1 MKKWFWV
8 LVMLGALLPVPTIS
22 AAAEVYGIEIF
33 DYGIYTAVVKK
44 EIKDKNL
51 VGGGFSKIK
60 QIQFIE
66 RTTKIPATQNLTFGF
81 QYLIKGRP
89 QGGKIK
95 IRKTTIF
102 PSAGLKNPKTGK
114 TGYKNEVD
122 LTAKIGEKVCEGYR
136 FDEEWEMV
144 PGNWTIQLW
153 YKDRKLAEENFNVYV
168 PQ

>member
-8 LVMLGALLPVPTIS
+8 LVIFGTLQSVPTFS

-51 VGGGFSKIK
+51 VGGGFSKIN
-60 QIQFIE
+60 QIRFVE

-102 PSAGLKNPKTGK
+102 PTAGLKNPKTGK

-136 FDEEWEMV
+136 FDEKWEMV
-144 PGNWTIQLW
+144 PGKWTIQLW
-153 YKDRKLAEENFNVYV
+153 YKGRKLAEERFNVYL
-168 PQ
+168 P

>member
-1 MKKWFWV
+1 
-8 LVMLGALLPVPTIS
+8 MLFRSLLSTPTIS
-22 AAAEVYGIEIF
+22 AAAEVYGIEVF

-44 EIKDKNL
+44 EIKNKNL

-60 QIQFIE
+60 QIRFIE
-66 RTTKIPATQNLTFGF
+66 RTTKIPATRNLTFGF

-89 QGGKIK
+89 QGKKIK

-102 PSAGLKNPKTGK
+102 PSSGLENPKTGK
-114 TGYKNEVD
+114 TGYKNEVE

-144 PGNWTIQLW
+144 PGNWTIQIW
-153 YKDRKLAEENFNVYV
+153 YGDRKLAEENFNVYL
-168 PQ
+168 P